1 MKFKKILDNFSFS
14 DMKRRRFVDTA
25 IAGLTLTTI
34 LGCQS
39 KEGQLKGKWQV
50 VRDDG
55 EDSGTFVE
63 FFSDGTR
70 LESIPRF
77 NISGV
82 DNYKILEGDR
92 LSLQSR
98 ETGSTKIYSFRFDR
112 DYLILKPSDSDR
124 EIKYKRI

>member
-1 MKFKKILDNFSFS
+1 
-14 DMKRRRFVDTA
+14 MKRRQFIGLSLTA
-25 IAGLTLTTI
+25 LVLNTLSS
-34 LGCQS
+34 CQS
-39 KEGQLKGKWQV
+39 RVDQIKGKWQV
-50 VRDDG
+50 IGENG
-55 EDSGTFVE
+55 EDAGIFVE

-77 NISGV
+77 NTSGV

-92 LSLQSR
+92 LSLGSK
-98 ETGSTKIYSFRFDR
+98 ETGSTKIYSFKFDR